1 MPELPE
7 VQTVVNFLHPKIIKK
22 KILSFDLLWNK
33 TLYTDNLNTLK
44 YEISK
49 LPEIISINRHGKYI
63 IIKLNN
69 KFIVFHLRM
78 TGYLY
83 HSININAYSKYIR
96 CFFTLSNNTY
106 LIYEDIRKFGGFY
119 YLDNINIIFDKTGID
134 PMNKNFTLNWIS
146 ENIKKRKKMIKSL
159 LLDQRFICGIGN
171 IYADEILWFSKI
183 HPKMPAN
190 NISGNKLNKLYTS
203 IKNILNTSIKFHGTT
218 IINFKFD
225 NMKTGTYKNQLTVY
239 GRQNKL
245 CKRCNNIIHRQ
256 KIAGRSTFFCK
267 FCQKY

>member
-7 VQTVVNFLHPKIIKK
+7 VQTVVNSLHPKIINQ

-33 TLYTDNLNTLK
+33 TLYTNNLNTLK
-44 YEISK
+44 SEISK
-49 LPEIISINRHGKYI
+49 LPKIISINRHGKYI

-83 HSININAYSKYIR
+83 HSININAKSSYIR
-96 CFFTLSNNTY
+96 CFFTLSNNSY

-119 YLDNINIIFDKTGID
+119 YLDNLNVIFDKTGID
-134 PMNKNFTLNWIS
+134 PMDINFSYDWIS
-146 ENIKKRKKMIKSL
+146 KNIKKRKKMIKSL

-171 IYADEILWFSKI
+171 IYADEILWLSKI

-190 NISGNKLNKLYTS
+190 NINANKVNKLYTNILKILNNS
-203 IKNILNTSIKFHGTT
+203 IKYHGTT

-225 NMKTGTYKNQLTVY
+225 NMKTGTYKNQLKVY
-239 GRQNKL
+239 GRQNQN
-245 CKRCNNIIHRQ
+245 CKRCYNMIHRQ

>member
-7 VQTVVNFLHPKIIKK
+7 VQTVVNSLHPKIINQ

-134 PMNKNFTLNWIS
+134 PMNKKFTLNWIS
-146 ENIKKRKKMIKSL
+146 ENIRKRKKMIKSL

-171 IYADEILWFSKI
+171 IYADEILWLSKI

-190 NISGNKLNKLYTS
+190 DISANKLNKLYTS

-239 GRQNKL
+239 GRQNKP

>member
-239 GRQNKL
+239 GRQNKP

>member
-190 NISGNKLNKLYTS
+190 NISANKLKKLYTS

-239 GRQNKL
+239 GRQNKP
-245 CKRCNNIIHRQ
+245 CKHCNNIIHRQ

>member
-146 ENIKKRKKMIKSL
+146 ENIRKRKKMIKSL

-190 NISGNKLNKLYTS
+190 NISENKLNKLYTS

-239 GRQNKL
+239 GRQNKP